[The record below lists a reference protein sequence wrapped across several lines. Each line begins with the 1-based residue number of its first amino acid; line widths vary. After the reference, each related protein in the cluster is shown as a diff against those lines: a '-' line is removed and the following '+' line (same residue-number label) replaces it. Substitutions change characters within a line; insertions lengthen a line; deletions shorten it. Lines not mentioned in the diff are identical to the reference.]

1 MKLTLNILKT
11 ALCFEEIVT
20 DIFRYYNYTI
30 IESSDYYNHNTS
42 VNSFDLLVES
52 PENKK
57 YAIEIKYSRNSLN
70 HYPLAQI
77 ANRLIDT
84 IEKSHIDATP
94 ILVIGAMLTQKSRHL
109 VKNIRNDMIVLDIQN
124 LLYIVDKNENIKNN
138 LLSLLE
144 YSTNDIIPEKPET
157 SLFDITTLKSTTPE
171 EIGLHL
177 KEKIIHWSTTNNS
190 YKGYENLCYETLHY
204 LFSNELSLWKRQEPS
219 NSELYRFDLICKI
232 KDGDVSGLWATL
244 LRHFNSKYII
254 FEFKN
259 YTDKITQREIYTTDR
274 YLYLKALRSVAI
286 IISCKGASE
295 NAQKAI
301 RGTLRENGKL
311 ILSIDND
318 DLLKMIDIKIK
329 NEIPAD
335 YLYDLLDNLLI
346 DLEK

>member
-1 MKLTLNILKT
+1 MKLTSTTLEM
-11 ALCFEEIVT
+11 ALRFEKIVA

-30 IESSDYYNHNTS
+30 IDSNDYYNCNIS
-42 VNSFDLLVES
+42 DNSFDLLVQS

-70 HYPLAQI
+70 HHPLAQI
-77 ANRLIDT
+77 ANKLIAT
-84 IEKSHIDATP
+84 IDKTQHDATP
-94 ILVIGAMLTQKSRHL
+94 ILVIGAILTEKSHRL
-109 VKNIRNDMIVLDIQN
+109 VKNIQNDIIVLDIQN
-124 LLYIVDKNENIKNN
+124 LLYIVDKDENIKNR

-157 SLFDITTLKSTTPE
+157 SIFDVSTPKSTTLE
-171 EIGLHL
+171 AIGLQL
-177 KEKIIHWSTTNNS
+177 KEKFIHWSTSNS
-190 YKGYENLCYETLHY
+190 YMEYENLCYETLHY
-204 LFSNELSLWKRQEPS
+204 LFSDELSLWNRQETS

-259 YTDKITQREIYTTDR
+259 YTDRITQREIYTTDR
-274 YLYLKALRSVAI
+274 YLYLKALRSVAV

-311 ILSIDND
+311 ILSIDNN
-318 DLLKMIDIKIK
+318 DLIKMIDIKIK